1 MPKNLTQLERE
12 FYFKRDPFN
21 VIANPSFETN
31 TTGWNLEADYTRS
44 NEQAQAGSFSIKQA
58 STTGFSNFLT
68 EDAGIPL
75 TPGLGYTASYYAKV
89 TINSGNPPK
98 FRITHTDKY
107 GDSGINGGVTIIED
121 DITASGSFTLRSY
134 SFIAPMATVWL
145 RIFNNNGNVTAYYD
159 SFKLSPNRRVTEFN
173 DVKRAYLV
181 AQTGIPFRSG
191 WSDLER
197 AYLRKIIAAN
207 GGTPNGKYTS
217 DLLKQT
223 LASLGLHVT
232 NSEDQNWREFFIG
245 YTGA

>member
-12 FYFKRDPFN
+12 FYFQRDPAN
-21 VIANPSFETN
+21 VIVNASFETN

-44 NEQAQAGSFSIKQA
+44 NEQAQAGSFSIKQV
-58 STTGFSNFLT
+58 STAGFSNLLT

-75 TPGLGYTASYYAKV
+75 TPGLGYTISYYARV

-98 FRITHTDKY
+98 FRVTHTDKY
-107 GDSGINGGVTIIED
+107 GDSGVNNGVTILED
-121 DITASGSFTLRSY
+121 EVTASGSFTRRAY
-134 SFIAPMATVWL
+134 SFTAPMSTVWL

-159 SFKLSPNRRVTEFN
+159 SFKLSPNRRVIEFN

-181 AQTGIPFRSG
+181 SQTGLPQRSG
-191 WSDLER
+191 WADLER
-197 AYLRKIIAAN
+197 AYLRNIITAN

-217 DLLKQT
+217 ALLMQA
-223 LASLGLHVT
+223 LAILSLRVSKL
-232 NSEDQNWREFFIG
+232 EDDNWRTFYIG